1 MFINKIAD
9 MFCKYC
15 GKSID
20 KDSVF
25 CSYCGRRQ
33 NTDAVEAH
41 SSPNRKQGENTETQ
55 NPTIKNNVRKKIA
68 YIIFSITGAI
78 TIACCILFLFNNN
91 KIANITIDKV
101 SIELAETTKRYD
113 RLYNFHEGLARVEKD
128 KKFGF
133 IDKRGN
139 EIIPCKYDD
148 AEDFK
153 FGVAVVEIDEKSG
166 LINQQGKIIISCRY
180 DNIHSFDEDSTA
192 TAYLNGKVGRINI
205 TGNVVIPFDYEE
217 CHDFQEG
224 LAAVKKNGL
233 YGFIDKNNSLVIPYQ
248 YEELYNGMGFSEG
261 FVGVKNGVGIYGDWG
276 YIDKK
281 GKVVIPF
288 NKGLTGTPFS
298 SGLTTIIRGGYNY
311 YIDKEGFPQ
320 SNYTPSEMA
329 YIDKEGN
336 VASHWHEGNYWNFI
350 DGYARFSDKDNVQGL
365 MDISGKVVIPCEYF
379 LIDRSGNSEG
389 LYWISK
395 GSGKCGYY
403 NIKKGNI
410 AIPCIYDD
418 LSFNFCEGLI
428 YAKKNGKYGFLNSSN
443 EIIIQFNYDEVSDF
457 SEGFAVVQRY
467 GKYGYVDRYGNDT
480 FN

>member
-1 MFINKIAD
+1 

-15 GKSID
+15 GKPID

-25 CSYCGRRQ
+25 CSYCGKQQPINNINMEESSSACKQKKENIVNQ
-33 NTDAVEAH
+33 NHKTYNYV
-41 SSPNRKQGENTETQ
+41 SRKSLVYCYVYG
-55 NPTIKNNVRKKIA
+55 IGIIIVVCGVLFLSKKKIA
-68 YIIFSITGAI
+68 DVA
-78 TIACCILFLFNNN
+78 
-91 KIANITIDKV
+91 IDKV
-101 SIELAETTKRYD
+101 SIELTESTKKYD
-113 RLYNFHEGLARVEKD
+113 RLYGFHEGLARVEMNQ
-128 KKFGF
+128 KFGF
-133 IDKRGN
+133 IDKLGN

-148 AEDFK
+148 ADDFK
-153 FGVAVVEIDEKSG
+153 FGVAVVETDEESG

-192 TAYLNGKVGRINI
+192 TAYLNGKAGRINI

-288 NKGLTGTPFS
+288 NKGLTGAPFS
-298 SGLTTIIRGGYNY
+298 SGLTTIIRGGINY

-320 SNYTPSEMA
+320 SIYSPSEMA

-336 VASHWHEGNYWNFI
+336 VASHWHEGNYWDFI

-379 LIDRSGNSEG
+379 LIDRLGNSEG

-418 LSFNFCEGLI
+418 LSFKFCEGLV
-428 YAKKNGKYGFLNSSN
+428 YAKKNDKYGFLNSSN